1 MFRSIGLPV
10 VAAIGLIAAAQNV
23 TAAPQTEVT
32 IRQVTVHYGDLDL
45 GTSTDARVL
54 LTRLERAA
62 KRACGNPASN
72 PDYSLIFGKLERA
85 WQVCHRDAVSKAVAE
100 VDASLLTDLHR
111 NEGTQR
117 LARASAD

>member
-1 MFRSIGLPV
+1 MFRSIGFPL
-10 VAAIGLIAAAQNV
+10 VAAIGLIAAAQGA
-23 TAAPQTEVT
+23 TAAQHAEVT
-32 IRQVTVHYGDLDL
+32 IRQVTVQYGDLDL

-54 LTRLERAA
+54 LTRLQRAA

-72 PDYSLIFGKLERA
+72 PDYSMIFAKLERA
-85 WQVCHRDAVSKAVAE
+85 WQVCHRDAVAKAVAE

-117 LARASAD
+117 LARVSAE